1 MKLLLENWRKYINES
16 KLRVFD
22 LDDTIA
28 KSDSSIYITTDT
40 GEQIVMTPTE
50 YATHKINPD
59 YEYNFSEFE
68 EVINPREIKQITNI
82 IRNAL
87 NAGTDGREIAILTA
101 RAREAEGPIRNYLE
115 SIGLDTS
122 KITFELLGSSDP
134 ADKAAWVANRIENG
148 ATDVLFFDDS
158 GKNVDAVE
166 ALAER
171 YPEIKI
177 RARKVK
183 YANDIAEN
191 TKQNPKRSQYEAL
204 KGTKAAKI
212 KYLESDWQKAN

>member
-1 MKLLLENWRKYINES
+1 MKLLLENWREYLKES

-22 LDDTIA
+22 FDDTIA
-28 KSDSSIYITTDT
+28 KSDSNIYITTDT
-40 GEQIVMTPTE
+40 GEKITMTPTE
-50 YATHKINPD
+50 YATHKVNPD
-59 YEYNFSEFE
+59 YEYNFSEFD

-82 IRNAL
+82 VRNAL
-87 NAGTDGREIAILTA
+87 NAGTEGREIAILTA
-101 RAREAEGPIRNYLE
+101 RARGAEGPIRDYLE

-122 KITFELLGSSDP
+122 KITFELLGSSNP
-134 ADKAAWVANRIENG
+134 ADKAAWIADRIENG

-166 ALAER
+166 ALARR

-191 TKQNPKRSQYEAL
+191 TN
-204 KGTKAAKI
+204 
-212 KYLESDWQKAN
+212 EST